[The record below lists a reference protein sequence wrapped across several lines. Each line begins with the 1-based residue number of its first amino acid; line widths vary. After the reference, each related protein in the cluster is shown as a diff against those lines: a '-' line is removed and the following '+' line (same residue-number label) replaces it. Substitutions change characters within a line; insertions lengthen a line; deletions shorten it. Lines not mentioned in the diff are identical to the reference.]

1 MNSYNSDHDESKS
14 ELRRALRNLL
24 VNITSM
30 VPLIGLAFAAA
41 IFISQLFSPSFG
53 FTCKSISVEAARTV
67 LYKHHSNI
75 IRVRPMTQAPPDV
88 NPTPAPIP
96 EQTYE
101 TQLQK

>member
-53 FTCKSISVEAARTV
+53 FTCKSIPVEASRPI
-67 LYKHHSNI
+67 LYRHHTNI
-75 IRVRPMTQAPPDV
+75 IRVRPMTQAPLEV
-88 NPTPAPIP
+88 SPTSEPIQ
-96 EQTYE
+96 EHTYE
-101 TQLQK
+101 TPLQK